1 MVEEREE
8 GRGKGEEGVVR
19 PEKRGFRKLVAWQKA
34 DELASAVFQA
44 MHKSQSPPWLVSQ
57 ATRAAV
63 SVPAN
68 IAEGYARGALRDYLR
83 FLDIARGSLAELEYY
98 LHFMVTNQL
107 LEPSAYDNLTHI
119 HSEVGN
125 LLVALIRSLRLK
137 LKEGSWD
144 RVRISEAPAEYSE
157 VIPDDD
163 LLPSSFF
170 PLPGEEG

>member
-1 MVEEREE
+1 MV
-8 GRGKGEEGVVR
+8 GRQQKEVGSGKWEVGQA
-19 PEKRGFRKLVAWQKA
+19 KRGFRKLVAWEKA

-44 MHKSQSPPWLVSQ
+44 LKERQAPPWLAAQ
-57 ATRAAV
+57 TIRAAV

-68 IAEGYARGALRDYLR
+68 IAEGYTRGALKDYLR

-107 LEPSAYDNLTHI
+107 MDPCAYDGLARL

-144 RVRISEAPAEYSE
+144 RTRISEDRAEYST
-157 VIPDDD
+157 VSAVNNC
-163 LLPSSFF
+163 LPPSPF
-170 PLPGEEG
+170 PLPGGEV